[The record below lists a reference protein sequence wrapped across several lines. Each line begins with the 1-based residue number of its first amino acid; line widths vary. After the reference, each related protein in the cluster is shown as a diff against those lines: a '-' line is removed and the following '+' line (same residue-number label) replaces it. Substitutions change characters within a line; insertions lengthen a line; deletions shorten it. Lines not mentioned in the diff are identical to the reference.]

1 MAVCLEYQS
10 VSTVARPE
18 GLPLRVQVAVVAM
31 LALALA
37 ARVWVKH
44 ECLDLGYSLA
54 DEKERTVALD
64 MQRRE
69 LELQHS
75 VLVRRESLAT
85 AASQRLKLVVPHPKQ
100 IIELSLKKQG

>member
-1 MAVCLEYQS
+1 MAVCLDYQS
-10 VSTVARPE
+10 VANVSRE
-18 GLPLRVQVAVVAM
+18 QGLPLKVQVTVVAL

-44 ECLDLGYSLA
+44 ECTDLGYRLA

-64 MQRRE
+64 MRRRE

-75 VLVRRESLAT
+75 VLIRRESLES
-85 AASQRLKLVVPHPKQ
+85 AARQRLNMILPHPKQ
-100 IIELSLKKQG
+100 VIVISDANK

>member
-1 MAVCLEYQS
+1 MAVCLDYQNVAS
-10 VSTVARPE
+10 VSRE
-18 GLPLRVQVAVVAM
+18 HGLPLKIQITVVAL

-37 ARVWVKH
+37 SRVWVKH
-44 ECLDLGYSLA
+44 ECTDLGYKLA

-75 VLVRRESLAT
+75 VLIRRESLES
-85 AASQRLKLVVPHPKQ
+85 AARQRIQMVMPHPKQ
-100 IIELSLKKQG
+100 LIVISNLNK

>member
-1 MAVCLEYQS
+1 MAVCLDYQS
-10 VSTVARPE
+10 VASVVRGE
-18 GLPLRVQVAVVAM
+18 SLPLRVQITVIAL

-64 MQRRE
+64 MNRRE

-75 VLVRRESLAT
+75 VLIRRESLES
-85 AASQRLKLVVPHPKQ
+85 AASQRLKLVAPHPKQ
-100 IIELSLKKQG
+100 IVLLSTTH

>member
-1 MAVCLEYQS
+1 MAVCLDYQS
-10 VSTVARPE
+10 VATVVRSE
-18 GLPLRVQVAVVAM
+18 GLPLRIQIAVVVM

-54 DEKERTVALD
+54 NEKERTVALD

-75 VLVRRESLAT
+75 VLIRRESLEK
-85 AASQRLKLVVPHPKQ
+85 AASSRLKLMMPHPKQ
-100 IIELSLKKQG
+100 IIDLSLVR